1 MGEAINTADAV
12 AKDAGKPVVFGN
24 PDNWVLLTKFVSSD
38 KSIAKSTKAW
48 EIGGVGVVLQVST
61 KEGGSVAEA
70 LTFVP
75 GVKIGTD
82 GGGNPQ
88 LYPACA

>member
-1 MGEAINTADAV
+1 MGEALNTAYAV
-12 AKDAGKPVVFGN
+12 AKDGGKPVVFGN

-61 KEGGSVAEA
+61 KEGGSIAEA
-70 LTFVP
+70 LSFIP
-75 GVKIGTD
+75 GVTIGYD
-82 GGGNPQ
+82 NNSNPQ
-88 LYPACA
+88 LYPARA